1 MCLTDILGERIVVD
15 MFSYVEESWQLET
28 YLNRKDPATIT
39 SNSKHLTG
47 GSALPS
53 HSNTLKYTQEAHKA
67 LFKYKSIIYMFHL
80 VNYIWFYWKR
90 NVMPTPMTSPRPR
103 RSRLDPIPPNEP
115 LDHETRHTWNPRSA
129 RDTCVPHED
138 SPFWTPRPKNVPKDD
153 VHRHTPWTCIEA
165 RNMYLNSL
173 YFLSLISPIFHVQH
187 SFPCI

>member
-1 MCLTDILGERIVVD
+1 M
-15 MFSYVEESWQLET
+15 
-28 YLNRKDPATIT
+28 
-39 SNSKHLTG
+39 
-47 GSALPS
+47 
-53 HSNTLKYTQEAHKA
+53 TQIQYFADE
-67 LFKYKSIIYMFHL
+67 L
-80 VNYIWFYWKR
+80 
-90 NVMPTPMTSPRPR
+90 VMPTPMTSPRPR

-153 VHRHTPWTCIEA
+153 AHRHTPRTCIEA
-165 RNMYLNSL
+165 RNVYLNSL

>member
-1 MCLTDILGERIVVD
+1 MIFALHDSSSNLHIS
-15 MFSYVEESWQLET
+15 FSNLQLFAKLMRLET
-28 YLNRKDPATIT
+28 KIKCC
-39 SNSKHLTG
+39 SKC
-47 GSALPS
+47 
-53 HSNTLKYTQEAHKA
+53 ED
-67 LFKYKSIIYMFHL
+67 F
-80 VNYIWFYWKR
+80 
-90 NVMPTPMTSPRPR
+90 VMPTPMTSPRPR

-153 VHRHTPWTCIEA
+153 AHRHTPRTCIEA
-165 RNMYLNSL
+165 RNVYLNSL

>member
-1 MCLTDILGERIVVD
+1 MHSDRPRGVGETKEARKMGRRKKD
-15 MFSYVEESWQLET
+15 SRWRT
-28 YLNRKDPATIT
+28 Y
-39 SNSKHLTG
+39 SEQQQCSKRS
-47 GSALPS
+47 SAVS
-53 HSNTLKYTQEAHKA
+53 STL
-67 LFKYKSIIYMFHL
+67 
-80 VNYIWFYWKR
+80 
-90 NVMPTPMTSPRPR
+90 VMPTPMTSPRPR

-153 VHRHTPWTCIEA
+153 AHRHTPRTCIEA
-165 RNMYLNSL
+165 RNVYLNSL